1 MLGLYLGFI
10 FFFLNFFLYAEEK
23 SFNIGFIDYKNDIRY
38 SDWGIHPVDIRS
50 KKNKELRA
58 LDGAKLAV
66 SEANRLKRI
75 TKVNVTLD
83 HLRVDSEK
91 SLYDLMSSE
100 DIKKYQ
106 AILLDISIKKFE
118 IIQKLFK
125 KNSSTIFFNISNQ
138 SNSLRSNTCFENLFH
153 SFPSDMMKTDSIAQF
168 LVQKKWNKTLML
180 TGSLEQDKNL
190 AKSFKESAKKFGV
203 KILEENYFV
212 NSNDPRNREKNDLSY
227 LTKGKG
233 YNSIFISDIDGE
245 FSLTVTNNSVSAA
258 SVVGSSGLIP
268 LGWHWSYLRHG
279 APQVNGRFE
288 REFDRRMTERDWSA
302 WIAVKSISESILR
315 TKSVQTDDIKRYLI
329 TNNFKVDGSKGISL
343 NYRSDTKQLRQP
355 IFLVSGG
362 NWVTNVAPLE
372 NFQNRKNNLDTIGI
386 IKQNSKCKENNI

>member
-38 SDWGIHPVDIRS
+38 SDWGVHPVDIRS

-203 KILEENYFV
+203 KILKENYFV

-302 WIAVKSISESILR
+302 WVAVKSISESILR

-386 IKQNSKCKENNI
+386 IKETSKCKENNI

>member
-10 FFFLNFFLYAEEK
+10 FFFHSFFLCAEEK
-23 SFNIGFIDYKNDIRY
+23 YFNIGFIDYKNDIRY
-38 SDWGIHPVDIRS
+38 LDWGVHPVDIRS
-50 KKNKELRA
+50 QKNKELRA

-83 HLRVDSEK
+83 HLRVNSEK

-153 SFPSDMMKTDSIAQF
+153 TFPSDMMKTDSIAQF

-355 IFLVSGG
+355 IFLVSGD

>member
-1 MLGLYLGFI
+1 
-10 FFFLNFFLYAEEK
+10 
-23 SFNIGFIDYKNDIRY
+23 
-38 SDWGIHPVDIRS
+38 
-50 KKNKELRA
+50 
-58 LDGAKLAV
+58 
-66 SEANRLKRI
+66 
-75 TKVNVTLD
+75 
-83 HLRVDSEK
+83 
-91 SLYDLMSSE
+91 MSSE

-138 SNSLRSNTCFENLFH
+138 SNSLRSNTCFDNLFH

-203 KILEENYFV
+203 KILKENYFV

-268 LGWHWSYLRHG
+268 LGWHWSIYGMEL
-279 APQVNGRFE
+279 
-288 REFDRRMTERDWSA
+288 
-302 WIAVKSISESILR
+302 
-315 TKSVQTDDIKRYLI
+315 
-329 TNNFKVDGSKGISL
+329 
-343 NYRSDTKQLRQP
+343 
-355 IFLVSGG
+355 SGK
-362 NWVTNVAPLE
+362 W
-372 NFQNRKNNLDTIGI
+372 KI
-386 IKQNSKCKENNI
+386 

>member
-10 FFFLNFFLYAEEK
+10 FFFHSFFLYAEEK
-23 SFNIGFIDYKNDIRY
+23 YFNIGFIDYKNDIRY
-38 SDWGIHPVDIRS
+38 LDWGVHPVDIRS
-50 KKNKELRA
+50 QKNKELRA

-203 KILEENYFV
+203 KILKENYFV

-302 WIAVKSISESILR
+302 WVAVKSISESILR

-343 NYRSDTKQLRQP
+343 NYRPDTKQLRQP

-386 IKQNSKCKENNI
+386 TKVNSKCKENNI